1 MHTENEKHSAIR
13 AITNT
18 EAFKHFIISNQFL
31 QSIYNFQA
39 EFQITAKKN
48 IYVTDNSFWPNCL
61 GSIPQIYC
69 A

>member
-1 MHTENEKHSAIR
+1 MHTENKNNSAIQ

-31 QSIYNFQA
+31 QSLNFQT
-39 EFQITAKKN
+39 EFQITGKKN
-48 IYVTDNSFWPNCL
+48 ISVTDNFFGPNCL
-61 GSIPQIYC
+61 GSVPQIYC